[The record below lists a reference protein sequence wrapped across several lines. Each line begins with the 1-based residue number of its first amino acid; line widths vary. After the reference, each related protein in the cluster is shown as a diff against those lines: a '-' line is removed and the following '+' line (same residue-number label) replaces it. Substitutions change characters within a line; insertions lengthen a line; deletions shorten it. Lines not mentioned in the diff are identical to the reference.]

1 MMMNNIIK
9 ETRIKFSRITIIL
22 EKGRIRVLL
31 FFDRKEKI
39 VEEKVRNLVKEYVLF
54 IIGSFLAAF
63 GTSCFL
69 LPNQLSS
76 GGFSGIATILYY
88 LFHIPM
94 GTTIMIL
101 NIPVF
106 ILAYIREGKCFVVKT
121 IVSTVIF
128 SWAINSFEKIPPFTT
143 DKILASVYGG
153 ILIGIGLALVF
164 KGKSS
169 TVGTD
174 LLANII
180 VTYRNEISVGTVLQG
195 LDIFVVLLNIIFLG
209 EIEIGLY
216 SAIAIYIINK
226 MLDLVFE
233 GINFSKMIYI
243 ISDKYEEIA
252 KIINQEIKRGATG
265 IYGKGLYTNQEK
277 MIVMCVAK
285 RKHIIKIKE
294 ISKKLDEDAFIIIT
308 DAREV
313 YGLGFKS

>member
-1 MMMNNIIK
+1 MQTVKNIIK
-9 ETRIKFSRITIIL
+9 EYT
-22 EKGRIRVLL
+22 
-31 FFDRKEKI
+31 
-39 VEEKVRNLVKEYVLF
+39 LF
-54 IIGSFLAAF
+54 IFGSILAAF
-63 GTSCFL
+63 GTSLFL

-76 GGFSGIATILYY
+76 GGFSGIATIIYY
-88 LFHIPM
+88 LFDIKM
-94 GTTIMIL
+94 GTKIMVL

-106 ILAYIREGKCFVVKT
+106 IFAYIRGGKGFVFKT
-121 IVSTVIF
+121 IVSTVVF
-128 SWAINSFEKIPPFTT
+128 SEAINRFERIEPFTT

-153 ILIGIGLALVF
+153 IIIGLGLALVF

-169 TVGTD
+169 TGGTD

-180 VTYRNEISVGTVLQG
+180 VTYNNEISLGKVLQG

-209 EIEIGLY
+209 QIEIGLY

-243 ISDKYEEIA
+243 ISDHYEEISTM
-252 KIINQEIKRGATG
+252 IHQEIKRGATG

-285 RKHIIKIKE
+285 RKHIVRIKE
-294 ISKKLDEDAFIIIT
+294 ISKKIDEDAFIIIT

-313 YGLGFKS
+313 YGLGFKN

>member
-1 MMMNNIIK
+1 MK
-9 ETRIKFSRITIIL
+9 
-22 EKGRIRVLL
+22 
-31 FFDRKEKI
+31 KI
-39 VEEKVRNLVKEYVLF
+39 MKEYSLF
-54 IIGSFLAAF
+54 ILGSMIAAM
-63 GTSCFL
+63 GTSLFL

-88 LFHIPM
+88 LFNIPM
-94 GTTIMIL
+94 GTTIILL

-106 ILAYIREGKCFVVKT
+106 ILAFIREGKQFVLKT
-121 IVSTVIF
+121 IVATFVF
-128 SWAINSFEKIPPFTT
+128 SEAINFFEKIEPVTN

-153 ILIGIGLALVF
+153 IIIGIGLALVF

-169 TVGTD
+169 TGGTD
-174 LLANII
+174 LIANII
-180 VTYRNEISVGTVLQG
+180 VTYNNEVSIGNVLQI
-195 LDIFVVLLNIIFLG
+195 LDIIVVILNIIFLG

-216 SAIAIYIINK
+216 SAIAIFLINK
-226 MLDLVFE
+226 MLDLIFE

-243 ISDKYEEIA
+243 VSNEYEAIA
-252 KIINQEIKRGATG
+252 DVINREIKRGATG
-265 IYGKGLYTNQEK
+265 LYGKGMYTNEEK

-294 ISKKLDEDAFIIIT
+294 ISKQIDPNVFVIVT

>member
-1 MMMNNIIK
+1 MQKTKNIIK
-9 ETRIKFSRITIIL
+9 EY
-22 EKGRIRVLL
+22 LL
-31 FFDRKEKI
+31 FI
-39 VEEKVRNLVKEYVLF
+39 TGS
-54 IIGSFLAAF
+54 IIAAF
-63 GTSCFL
+63 GTSLFL

-88 LFHIPM
+88 LFDIQM
-94 GTTIMIL
+94 GTTILVL

-106 ILAYIREGKCFVVKT
+106 ILAYIREGKSFVIKT

-128 SWAINSFEKIPPFTT
+128 SEAIDLFEKIEPFTT

-153 ILIGIGLALVF
+153 IIIGVGLALVF

-169 TVGTD
+169 TGGTD

-180 VTYRNEISVGTVLQG
+180 ITYNNEISIGNVLQI
-195 LDIFVVLLNIIFLG
+195 LDIFVVLLNIVFLK

-243 ISDKYEEIA
+243 ISEKYEEISNVIH
-252 KIINQEIKRGATG
+252 KEIKRGATG
-265 IYGKGLYTNQEK
+265 IYAKGMYTNQEK
-277 MIVMCVAK
+277 MMILCVAK
-285 RKHIIKIKE
+285 RKHIIRIKE
-294 ISKKLDEDAFIIIT
+294 IAKKIDEEAFIIIT

-313 YGLGFKS
+313 YGLGFKN

>member
-1 MMMNNIIK
+1 MQTIKNIIK
-9 ETRIKFSRITIIL
+9 EYT
-22 EKGRIRVLL
+22 
-31 FFDRKEKI
+31 
-39 VEEKVRNLVKEYVLF
+39 LF
-54 IIGSFLAAF
+54 IFGSILAAF
-63 GTSCFL
+63 GTSLFL

-76 GGFSGIATILYY
+76 GGFSGIATIIYY
-88 LFHIPM
+88 LFDIKM
-94 GTTIMIL
+94 GTTIMAL

-106 ILAYIREGKCFVVKT
+106 IFAYIRGGKGFVLKT
-121 IVSTVIF
+121 IVSTVVF
-128 SWAINSFEKIPPFTT
+128 SEAINRFERIEPFTT

-153 ILIGIGLALVF
+153 IIIGLGLALVF

-169 TVGTD
+169 TGGTD

-180 VTYRNEISVGTVLQG
+180 VTYNNEISLGNVLQG

-243 ISDKYEEIA
+243 ISDYYEEISA
-252 KIINQEIKRGATG
+252 MINQEIKRGATG
-265 IYGKGLYTNQEK
+265 IYGKGFYTNQEK

-285 RKHIIKIKE
+285 RKHIVKIKE
-294 ISKKLDEDAFIIIT
+294 ISKKIDEDAFIIIT

-313 YGLGFKS
+313 YGLGFKSS

>member
-1 MMMNNIIK
+1 MK
-9 ETRIKFSRITIIL
+9 
-22 EKGRIRVLL
+22 
-31 FFDRKEKI
+31 KI
-39 VEEKVRNLVKEYVLF
+39 MKEYSLF
-54 IIGSFLAAF
+54 ILGSIIAAM
-63 GTSCFL
+63 GTSLFL

-88 LFHIPM
+88 LFNIPM
-94 GTTIMIL
+94 GTTIILL

-106 ILAYIREGKCFVVKT
+106 ILAFIREGKQFVLKT
-121 IVSTVIF
+121 IVATFVF
-128 SWAINSFEKIPPFTT
+128 SEAINFFEKIEPVTN

-153 ILIGIGLALVF
+153 IIIGIGLALVF

-169 TVGTD
+169 TGGTD
-174 LLANII
+174 LIANII
-180 VTYRNEISVGTVLQG
+180 VTYNNEVSIGNVLQI
-195 LDIFVVLLNIIFLG
+195 LDIIVVILNIIFLG

-216 SAIAIYIINK
+216 SAIAIFLINK
-226 MLDLVFE
+226 MLDLIFE

-243 ISDKYEEIA
+243 VSNEYEAIA
-252 KIINQEIKRGATG
+252 DVINREIKRGATG
-265 IYGKGLYTNQEK
+265 LYGKGMYTNEEK

-294 ISKKLDEDAFIIIT
+294 ISKQIDPDVFVIVT

>member
-1 MMMNNIIK
+1 MPFYI
-9 ETRIKFSRITIIL
+9 F
-22 EKGRIRVLL
+22 KGN
-31 FFDRKEKI
+31 
-39 VEEKVRNLVKEYVLF
+39 EKVMQTVKNILKEYVLF
-54 IIGSFLAAF
+54 IIGSILAAF
-63 GTSCFL
+63 GTSLFL

-76 GGFSGIATILYY
+76 GGFSGIATIFYY
-88 LFHIPM
+88 LFHIKM

-106 ILAYIREGKCFVVKT
+106 IFAYLREGKSFVIKT
-121 IVSTVIF
+121 IVSTFVF
-128 SWAINSFEKIPPFTT
+128 SEAINIFDKIEPFTT

-153 ILIGIGLALVF
+153 IIIGLGLALVF

-169 TVGTD
+169 TGGTD

-180 VTYRNEISVGTVLQG
+180 VTYNNEISLGNVLQG
-195 LDIFVVLLNIIFLG
+195 LDIFVVLLNIVFLG

-243 ISDKYEEIA
+243 ISDQYEDISN
-252 KIINQEIKRGATG
+252 IIHRELKRGATG
-265 IYGKGLYTNQEK
+265 IYAKGLYTNQEK
-277 MIVMCVAK
+277 MMVMCVAK

-294 ISKKLDEDAFIIIT
+294 ISKQIDPNAFIIIT

-313 YGLGFKS
+313 YGLGFKN